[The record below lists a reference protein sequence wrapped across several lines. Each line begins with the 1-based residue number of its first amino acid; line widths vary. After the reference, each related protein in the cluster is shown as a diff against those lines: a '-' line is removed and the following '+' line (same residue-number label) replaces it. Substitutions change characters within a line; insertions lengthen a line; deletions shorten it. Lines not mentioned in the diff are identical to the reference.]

1 MYWISKRKGEKKYGI
16 EVYEKFMDLF
26 CKLPL
31 CGVIDQIYFA
41 VHGGISPEITS
52 ISNWLFYW

>member
-1 MYWISKRKGEKKYGI
+1 MYCISKRKGEKKYGI

-41 VHGGISPEITS
+41 VHGGISP
-52 ISNWLFYW
+52 